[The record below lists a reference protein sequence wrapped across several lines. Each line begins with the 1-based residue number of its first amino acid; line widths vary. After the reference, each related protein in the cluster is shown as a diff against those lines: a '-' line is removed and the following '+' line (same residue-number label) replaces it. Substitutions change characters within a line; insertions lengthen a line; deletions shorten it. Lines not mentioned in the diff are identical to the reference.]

1 MTELLHQSQ
10 SVCRVLFSFILCIII
25 VGLTFSPVV
34 MCMNSFIFPICR
46 YNMSYK
52 TVYKSGESTQRIC
65 ITTFTYYEVELFEN
79 NLLLLINE

>member
-1 MTELLHQSQ
+1 
-10 SVCRVLFSFILCIII
+10 
-25 VGLTFSPVV
+25 
-34 MCMNSFIFPICR
+34 
-46 YNMSYK
+46 MSYK